1 MKLAQLVLFTFTDPV
16 SASLKDI
23 LTFLSDSFDNGLQY
37 RSINALRSTLSVT
50 HPKIDGY
57 PVGQH
62 AYVVNLLKRI
72 LNQHPPKPRYS
83 QTWDVSMVTSHLVEM
98 GNSSALSLKHLS
110 WKLATIFAITCP
122 KRVSSLAHLNH
133 CWLAPEV
140 LMFTLFKTKTTR
152 LDPSFT
158 EDTKLCPVACFRQY
172 ITCTTTFRTTL
183 ESEPKSLFISY
194 IKPHHPVSPS
204 TIARWIP

>member
-1 MKLAQLVLFTFTDPV
+1 MKLAQLVLFRFTDPV

-62 AYVVNLLKRI
+62 AYLVNLLRRI

-110 WKLATIFAITCP
+110 WKLATIFA
-122 KRVSSLAHLNH
+122 
-133 CWLAPEV
+133 
-140 LMFTLFKTKTTR
+140 MFTLFKTKTTR

-204 TIARWIP
+204 TIARWIPRCWLKLVLAPLFLKHIQC